1 LNYGGLVR
9 GRLRILS
16 ADLAPPCFRMGWPAA
31 SGRDIAKASRR
42 EELPRARG
50 FTPAFERQP
59 R

>member
-1 LNYGGLVR
+1 VR